1 MALSRAFVG
10 YFYNYIFKLIINWL
24 LTAVHFEVVE
34 GRVITGPLPALDFGL
49 QRADARVRTGGAPFA
64 PRTPRAAVTGCQ
76 FPFQSID
83 IFALELHIVGCRVI
97 DEYASTGLH
106 FQAEWGEV
114 ATVRTVDI
122 STPIAP
128 TINCIFK
135 GIFLNL
141 PNYMT

>member
-1 MALSRAFVG
+1 MG
-10 YFYNYIFKLIINWL
+10 YFYNYIFKLIRNWL

-64 PRTPRAAVTGCQ
+64 PRTPRAAVTACQ

-83 IFALELHIVGCRVI
+83 ISALELHIVGCRVI

-106 FQAEWGEV
+106 FQAE
-114 ATVRTVDI
+114 
-122 STPIAP
+122 
-128 TINCIFK
+128 
-135 GIFLNL
+135 
-141 PNYMT
+141 